1 MDMACKYASFLEGL
15 KTIERPTNVRELAR
29 QLGISELTVAK
40 YVAVLE
46 AKGEIKTKILGRQ
59 RLIL

>member
-1 MDMACKYASFLEGL
+1 MTCKYASFVAGL
-15 KTIERPTNVRELAR
+15 KHVERPTNVRALAKE
-29 QLGISELTVAK
+29 LGISELTVAK

-46 AKGEIKTKILGRQ
+46 AKSEIKTKILGGQ